1 MDGWAGGCTDEEESG
16 WMGVVGGQRDE
27 WAGERMD
34 GQVGTRLKRKVD
46 GWV

>member
-27 WAGERMD
+27 WAGGWMD
-34 GQVGTRLKRKVD
+34 KRDRWTD
-46 GWV
+46 G